1 MVNPTTNLC
10 RLWKIQSKLCPL
22 SHPISPYLRG
32 YGQRSLLPIWLY
44 SRRQILKLPEGN
56 RTLFLFGIPWESLRF
71 LNKYERKNVWNVFFF
86 HKTFFRH
93 SEVMQYI
100 TYMECVLSFMKKTL
114 SPGKCHAHVSCCVSN
129 YSAVLHMLFFKQNS
143 SVPSSSRGKVFQP
156 TGLCSLC
163 TDWNFLTHPTI
174 TVTAH
179 CTYLFCFSSS

>member
-1 MVNPTTNLC
+1 MYFV
-10 RLWKIQSKLCPL
+10 
-22 SHPISPYLRG
+22 
-32 YGQRSLLPIWLY
+32 
-44 SRRQILKLPEGN
+44 
-56 RTLFLFGIPWESLRF
+56 
-71 LNKYERKNVWNVFFF
+71 F

-174 TVTAH
+174 TVTEHCTSNIFCTLYILSYIIHPTITVTAH
-179 CTYLFCFSSS
+179 CTYLFCFLSS